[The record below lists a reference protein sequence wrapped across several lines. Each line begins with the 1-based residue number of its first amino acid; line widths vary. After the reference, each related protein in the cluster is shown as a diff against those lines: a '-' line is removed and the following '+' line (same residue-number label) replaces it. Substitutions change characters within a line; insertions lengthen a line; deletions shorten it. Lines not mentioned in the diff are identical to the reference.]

1 MNNQTLQQ
9 EWDYYYPK
17 VYGYFFRRISN
28 KSDVED
34 LTAMVLHKFFEVLIS
49 PGKSANLTN
58 KNAYLWKIAYNHLAD
73 FIQNKQKRPLTI
85 DIEDE
90 FETPDNSI
98 EKFYSKRY
106 QERIPYLV
114 RIFKI
119 EKFYSKRYQERVK
132 NLLKCIKTQ
141 VKDLEYKIIEMSFFE
156 ELTSIEISKVL
167 NLKPPTIRQKLSRSL
182 KKVREQC
189 KKLRQE
195 S

>member
-34 LTAMVLHKFFEVLIS
+34 LTSMVLHKFFEVLIN
-49 PGKSANLTN
+49 PEKSAKLTN

-73 FIQNKQKRPLTI
+73 FIQNKQKRPLAIGI
-85 DIEDE
+85 DGG
-90 FETPDNSI
+90 FEAPDNSI
-98 EKFYSKRY
+98 EKFYSK
-106 QERIPYLV
+106 
-114 RIFKI
+114 
-119 EKFYSKRYQERVK
+119 SYQERVK

-141 VKDLEYKIIEMSFFE
+141 VKDLEYQVIQMSFFE
-156 ELTSIEISKVL
+156 ELTSIEISKTL
-167 NLKPPTIRQKLSRSL
+167 NLKPPAIRQKLSRSL

-189 KKLRQE
+189 KKLWQE